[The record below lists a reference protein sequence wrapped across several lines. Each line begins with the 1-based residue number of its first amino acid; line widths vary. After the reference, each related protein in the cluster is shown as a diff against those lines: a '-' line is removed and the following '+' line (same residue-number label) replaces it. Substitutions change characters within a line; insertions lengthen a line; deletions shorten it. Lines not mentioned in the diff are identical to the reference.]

1 MSFDCSRFSFDST
14 RDFAGVVQQQG
25 RVSLDADWNEWLA
38 QLARRLQAGTL
49 DALGRAVVP
58 RETPDAFR
66 IRWAGETLGIGPGR
80 AYVDGLLV
88 ENHGTDPGA
97 WSTNL
102 AEPAAAGWVGYTA
115 QPYLPEPPGFAG
127 DAPVRTWSISTAG
140 GVI

>member
-80 AYVDGLLV
+80 A
-88 ENHGTDPGA
+88 
-97 WSTNL
+97 
-102 AEPAAAGWVGYTA
+102 
-115 QPYLPEPPGFAG
+115 
-127 DAPVRTWSISTAG
+127 
-140 GVI
+140 